1 MRLSSFHFSV
11 PALLIAIALC
21 VLAWFPVHWMILAAL
36 GVVSFVLLAIGFA
49 RAMGKQENSYLALAV
64 PPMALVT
71 LLAAAA
77 FFQEHQLR
85 ADARRPFMNAA
96 PSDPVNRPSLL
107 E

>member
-1 MRLSSFHFSV
+1 MRRSSFYFSI

-49 RAMGKQENSYLALAV
+49 RAMGKQENSYLALAL

-71 LLAAAA
+71 LLMAAA

-85 ADARRPFMNAA
+85 AERSQPVIDAPW
-96 PSDPVNRPSLL
+96 
-107 E
+107 